1 LALYLVF
8 FIYQFYLLTNN
19 QRLTLEHFLYFGTD
33 GVLHLLLQV
42 ALYLAKLLDKA
53 IDLLYD
59 SDKMLPGGLQLR

>member
-19 QRLTLEHFLYFGTD
+19 QRLTLEHLLDFGTY

-53 IDLLYD
+53 VDLLYD
-59 SDKMLPGGLQLR
+59 SDEMLPGGLHLI